1 MTKPIE
7 IITRAMKDIGAV
19 AAGEAPTADE
29 AQDGLDMLNDM
40 IAQWSN
46 ENMMV
51 FYRSEI
57 IFMTTQNQV
66 QYTIGPNGQMG
77 ATFTGSIVG
86 TTLTVPANGVTGGGI
101 NIGQTLS
108 GTGIVAGTRIV
119 GFTTGA
125 GGNVNEGG
133 TYTLSISNTTPTPA
147 FTGSISGTTL
157 TVSAISAG
165 YLGVG
170 SVIAGSGVTGGTTIT
185 AFVSGLGGAG
195 TYTVSVSQ
203 TIGSVAMTGTITPFP
218 ITAYYERPLSIESGF
233 VRVATQQGGTNI
245 AGGYLDYP
253 LSILSLEEYESIGI
267 KQLNGP
273 WAKAIYYQP
282 SELLGTIYVYPNPS
296 QGELHLFTQTIFR
309 EFATLNDTIQLP
321 QGYNMALRWCLAE
334 RLMPMYGKV
343 NATQI
348 SMINAYAGQGKAT
361 VKRTNMRPAQ
371 IARYPES
378 LMVGRAK
385 DAGFITDGGF
395 R

>member
-1 MTKPIE
+1 MTQPID

-19 AAGEAPTADE
+19 AAGEVPTADE

-57 IFMTTQNQV
+57 IFQTTQNQV
-66 QYTIGPNGQMG
+66 QYTIGPNGQVG
-77 ATFTGSIVG
+77 ATFTGSIAG
-86 TTLTVPANGVTGGGI
+86 TTLTVPANGVTAGNI
-101 NIGQTLS
+101 NIGMTLS
-108 GTGIVAGTRIV
+108 GTGITSGTRIV

-133 TYTLSISNTTPTPA
+133 TYTVTP
-147 FTGSISGTTL
+147 
-157 TVSAISAG
+157 
-165 YLGVG
+165 
-170 SVIAGSGVTGGTTIT
+170 
-185 AFVSGLGGAG
+185 
-195 TYTVSVSQ
+195 SQ
-203 TIGSVAMTGTITPFP
+203 TAASTT
-218 ITAYYERPLSIESGF
+218 ITAYYERPLTIESGF
-233 VRVATQQGGTNI
+233 VRVATMQGGSNI

-253 LSILSLEEYESIGI
+253 VAIFSLEEYESIGI

-273 WAKAIYYQP
+273 WAKGIYYQP

-309 EFATLNDTIQLP
+309 QFSNLNETIQLP

-334 RLMPMYGKV
+334 RLMPMFGKV
-343 NATQI
+343 NQI
-348 SMINAYAGQGKAT
+348 QVAMINGYAAQGKAT
-361 VKRTNMRPAQ
+361 LKRTNMRPAQ
-371 IARYPES
+371 ISRYPEV
-378 LMVGRAK
+378 LMVGRAR
-385 DAGFITDGGF
+385 DAGFIMDGGF

>member
-1 MTKPIE
+1 MTQPID
-7 IITRAMKDIGAV
+7 IITRAMKDIGAI
-19 AAGEAPTADE
+19 AAGEVPTADE

-57 IFMTTQNQV
+57 IFQTTQNQV
-66 QYTIGPNGQMG
+66 QYTIGPSGQMG
-77 ATFTGSIVG
+77 ATFTGSIAGNV
-86 TTLTVPANGVTGGGI
+86 LTVPANGVTAGGI
-101 NIGQTLS
+101 NIGMTLS
-108 GTGIVAGTRIV
+108 GTGITSGTRIV
-119 GFTTGA
+119 AFQTGA

-133 TYTLSISNTTPTPA
+133 TYT
-147 FTGSISGTTL
+147 
-157 TVSAISAG
+157 VSP
-165 YLGVG
+165 
-170 SVIAGSGVTGGTTIT
+170 
-185 AFVSGLGGAG
+185 
-195 TYTVSVSQ
+195 SQ
-203 TIGSVAMTGTITPFP
+203 TASSTT
-218 ITAYYERPLSIESGF
+218 ITAYYERPLTIESGF
-233 VRVATQQGGTNI
+233 VRVATMQGGSNI

-253 LSILSLEEYESIGI
+253 LTIFSLEEYESIGI

-273 WAKAIYYQP
+273 WAKGIYYQP

-309 EFATLNDTIQLP
+309 EFQSLNDTIQLP

-334 RLMPMYGKV
+334 RLLPMFGKV
-343 NATQI
+343 NQI
-348 SMINAYAGQGKAT
+348 QIGMINAYAAQGKAT
-361 VKRTNMRPAQ
+361 IKRTNMKPVQ

-385 DAGFITDGGF
+385 DAGFIMDGGF

>member
-1 MTKPIE
+1 MTQPID

-19 AAGEAPTADE
+19 AAGEVPTADE

-57 IFMTTQNQV
+57 IFQTTQNQV
-66 QYTIGPNGQMG
+66 QYTIGPNGQVG
-77 ATFTGSIVG
+77 ATFTGSIAG
-86 TTLTVPANGVTGGGI
+86 TTLTVPANGVTAGGI
-101 NIGQTLS
+101 NIGMTLS
-108 GTGIVAGTRIV
+108 GTGITSGTRIV

-133 TYTLSISNTTPTPA
+133 TYTVTP
-147 FTGSISGTTL
+147 
-157 TVSAISAG
+157 
-165 YLGVG
+165 
-170 SVIAGSGVTGGTTIT
+170 
-185 AFVSGLGGAG
+185 
-195 TYTVSVSQ
+195 SQ
-203 TIGSVAMTGTITPFP
+203 TAASTT
-218 ITAYYERPLSIESGF
+218 ITAYYERPLTIESGF
-233 VRVATQQGGTNI
+233 VRVATMQGGSNI

-253 LSILSLEEYESIGI
+253 VAIFSLEEYESIGI

-273 WAKAIYYQP
+273 WAKGIYYQP

-309 EFATLNDTIQLP
+309 QFSNLNETIQLP

-334 RLMPMYGKV
+334 RLMPMFGKV
-343 NATQI
+343 NQI
-348 SMINAYAGQGKAT
+348 QVAMINGYAAQGKAT
-361 VKRTNMRPAQ
+361 IKRTNMRPAQ
-371 IARYPES
+371 ISRYPEV
-378 LMVGRAK
+378 LMVGRAR
-385 DAGFITDGGF
+385 DAGFIMDGGF

>member
-1 MTKPIE
+1 MTQPID

-19 AAGEAPTADE
+19 AAGEVPTADE

-66 QYTIGPNGQMG
+66 QYTIGPSGQMG
-77 ATFTGSIVG
+77 ATFTGSIAG
-86 TTLTVPANGVTGGGI
+86 TTLTVPANAVTAGGI
-101 NIGQTLS
+101 NIGMTLS
-108 GTGIVAGTRIV
+108 GTGITAGTRIV

-133 TYTLSISNTTPTPA
+133 TYTVTP
-147 FTGSISGTTL
+147 
-157 TVSAISAG
+157 
-165 YLGVG
+165 
-170 SVIAGSGVTGGTTIT
+170 
-185 AFVSGLGGAG
+185 
-195 TYTVSVSQ
+195 SQ
-203 TIGSVAMTGTITPFP
+203 TASSTT
-218 ITAYYERPLSIESGF
+218 ITAYYERPLTIESGF
-233 VRVATQQGGTNI
+233 VRVATMQGGSNI

-309 EFATLNDTIQLP
+309 QFATLNDTIQLP

-334 RLMPMYGKV
+334 RLLPMFGKV
-343 NATQI
+343 NQVQI
-348 SMINAYAGQGKAT
+348 AMINAYSGQAKAT
-361 VKRTNMRPAQ
+361 VKRTNMRPPQ
-371 IARYPES
+371 IARYPDS

-385 DAGFITDGGF
+385 DAGFIMDGGF